1 MGGLVHTWA
10 DCRGAYYR
18 TTVPGP
24 AVWVEGEST
33 WVTFNNGFAAE
44 AMGSGLIRS
53 PRIVINLFLQP
64 GLQDPLGMQVLRARY
79 VDEKVADEL
88 IGVQVKFDNGQVIN
102 LDASAFVD
110 FGGSGQTIPEPEGE
124 TPYAQLVDLVGKLVQ
139 FTS

>member
-1 MGGLVHTWA
+1 
-10 DCRGAYYR
+10 
-18 TTVPGP
+18 
-24 AVWVEGEST
+24 VEGEST

>member
-1 MGGLVHTWA
+1 
-10 DCRGAYYR
+10 
-18 TTVPGP
+18 
-24 AVWVEGEST
+24 
-33 WVTFNNGFAAE
+33 
-44 AMGSGLIRS
+44 
-53 PRIVINLFLQP
+53 
-64 GLQDPLGMQVLRARY
+64 MQVLRARY